1 MLARDILQG
10 SSKQPQRVTPF
21 NATTTFI
28 TIPPRPTPPP
38 HTHTARAWRATWI
51 FKTTTTCHTLQCNYN
66 VYKYPAPPHPTPH
79 PHSARVTC
87 YFKTT
92 TTCHTLQCNYNVYN
106 YPTPPHPTPHPHS
119 ARVTCYFKTTTT
131 CHTLQ
136 CNYNVYN
143 YPTPPHPPHP
153 TPTQRA
159 RDMLLQNNHNVSH
172 FNATTTFIILPPHP
186 THPTP
191 HPHSAR
197 VTCYFKTTTTC
208 HTLQCNYSV
217 YNYPAPPHPP
227 HPTPTQRARDMLL
240 QNNHNVSHTSMQ
252 LQRL

>member
-1 MLARDILQG
+1 MLHG

-28 TIPPRPTPPP
+28 IIPPHPTPPP

-51 FKTTTTCHTLQCNYN
+51 FKTTTTCHTLECNYNVYTYPAPPHPPPHTHTARAWLVTSKQPQRHTLQCNYN
-66 VYKYPAPPHPTPH
+66 VYTYPAPPHPPPHTHTARAWLVTSKQPQRVTHFNATTTFIIIPPHPTHPTPH

-106 YPTPPHPTPHPHS
+106 YP
-119 ARVTCYFKTTTT
+119 
-131 CHTLQ
+131 
-136 CNYNVYN
+136 
-143 YPTPPHPPHP
+143 
-153 TPTQRA
+153 
-159 RDMLLQNNHNVSH
+159 
-172 FNATTTFIILPPHP
+172 
-186 THPTP
+186 
-191 HPHSAR
+191 
-197 VTCYFKTTTTC
+197 
-208 HTLQCNYSV
+208 
-217 YNYPAPPHPP
+217 APPHPP
-227 HPTPTQRARDMLL
+227 HPTPTQRARDLLL